1 MGEMDITRFI
11 KNGGIPLEAQ
21 YMYHH
26 ALSLSMQGK
35 KEEALIDFQRAI
47 VIAPRFCEALN
58 AMGNCLD
65 ELERYDEAVRKF
77 DKLIEIDPNHTEA
90 WLKREMILKKI
101 SFSDKPPADPI
112 KKH

>member
-1 MGEMDITRFI
+1 MNMTQII

-26 ALSLSMQGK
+26 ALYLSMLGR
-35 KEEALIDFQRAI
+35 KEEALNDFQRAI
-47 VIAPRFCEALN
+47 IIAPRFCEALN

-77 DKLIEIDPNHTEA
+77 DKVIEIDPNHTEA
-90 WLKREMILKKI
+90 RIKRETILKKI
-101 SFSDKPPADPI
+101 SFLGKASANPVKGTE
-112 KKH
+112 

>member
-1 MGEMDITRFI
+1 
-11 KNGGIPLEAQ
+11 
-21 YMYHH
+21 MYHH